1 LKSSSFEKGKDG
13 AGPNLVKRVDFERI
27 ACLSFTAVAQE
38 SWSFGVR
45 GPHLPSCLSQA
56 LFQWPA
62 KSSSGPR
69 TRFTRPLP
77 FSNRLGRSAIGTPD
91 FCMAR
96 TRLPTT
102 GFSVTGT
109 REIQVTGCEY
119 LWLLAHVTV
128 TEPGE
133 NQTCVGMVDR
143 GDPSQ
148 QAE

>member
-1 LKSSSFEKGKDG
+1 MGPGRIWSSGWILSGLPAFHLPQLLKR
-13 AGPNLVKRVDFERI
+13 AGVSGCAGLTFLL
-27 ACLSFTAVAQE
+27 ACL
-38 SWSFGVR
+38 R
-45 GPHLPSCLSQA
+45 
-56 LFQWPA
+56 LFSSGPA

-69 TRFTRPLP
+69 MRFTRPLP